1 MGVVYK
7 MNKNEDIEVLRDM
20 IDTYERC
27 SEPGIGMIVD
37 IGLEEKTVN
46 SFINICNLIEDLE
59 DQYEILKYKIT
70 DKIQERKFELQQEYL
85 DFEGDTIL
93 ETLEDLLK

>member
-27 SEPGIGMIVD
+27 SEQGIGMIVD

-46 SFINICNLIEDLE
+46 SLINICNLIEDLE
-59 DQYEILKYKIT
+59 DQYEMLKYKIT

>member
-27 SEPGIGMIVD
+27 SEQGIGMIVD

-46 SFINICNLIEDLE
+46 SLINICNLIEDLE
-59 DQYEILKYKIT
+59 YQYEMLKYKIT